1 MQKFIIAIL
10 AITVIHCSFD
20 EGVVR
25 FIVDMPDNVSDVYAY
40 TKRLCE
46 IIARQEGR

>member
-1 MQKFIIAIL
+1 MRKIIIAVL

-25 FIVDMPDNVSDVYAY
+25 FIVDMPDNVSNVDAYA
-40 TKRLCE
+40 KRLCE
-46 IIARQEGR
+46 IIAREEGR